1 MLSRACVT
9 SKRSVFVAS
18 LTNPGLPRMTALN
31 TIQERIRQSK
41 FHQSMIAVRR
51 IRKSLVDA
59 YPSMLLRLN
68 RGKREA
74 LASEFRRCATVEDC
88 IDFTR
93 RRMAVGSCQIPWE
106 IDSAI
111 SLIASKRPRIMCEI
125 GTLEGGTS
133 LLFCRFL
140 QTLEAML
147 CIDLYVK
154 NKELLKLLAPS
165 TQQLLFFDMPSSSPD
180 SLNTV
185 AKSLNGR
192 RIDVLFIDG
201 DHRYEGVKQDFLS
214 YRPFVSEGGLIL
226 FHDIVEDH
234 GGKAWVGGVPKLW
247 REVSSVYPH
256 TEFVNSR
263 GQDGFG
269 IGVLTYSAWVQLP
282 VTLHSPSTGL
292 AAPNGGVTGCP

>member
-74 LASEFRRCATVEDC
+74 LANEFRRCATVEDC

-125 GTLEGGTS
+125 GTFEGGTS

-154 NKELLKLLAPS
+154 NKELLKLL
-165 TQQLLFFDMPSSSPD
+165 
-180 SLNTV
+180 
-185 AKSLNGR
+185 
-192 RIDVLFIDG
+192 
-201 DHRYEGVKQDFLS
+201 
-214 YRPFVSEGGLIL
+214 
-226 FHDIVEDH
+226 
-234 GGKAWVGGVPKLW
+234 
-247 REVSSVYPH
+247 
-256 TEFVNSR
+256 
-263 GQDGFG
+263 
-269 IGVLTYSAWVQLP
+269 
-282 VTLHSPSTGL
+282 
-292 AAPNGGVTGCP
+292 